1 MVRSTNKS
9 ALQDS
14 EQMVWIDKL
23 DGLLCAWLVFL
34 RANDWTAIEMNN
46 L

>member
-9 ALQDS
+9 ALQDF

-23 DGLLCAWLVFL
+23 DGLLCGWYEFL
-34 RANDWTAIEMNN
+34 WANDWTAIAMNN